1 MIDSKDAS
9 CVETSNL
16 HLTNEFIKVEQS
28 ETKTSILY
36 CEITWPYPHEPK
48 VTWIEFESIEVGTT
62 DKKINEAISTITKDN
77 RFFLSFGKCKR
88 VLPLGLMHDGDYC
101 HGCAEK
107 YLEVTY

>member
-36 CEITWPYPHEPK
+36 CEITWPHPHEPK
-48 VTWIEFESIEVGTT
+48 VTKITDFSCHVENAKEF
-62 DKKINEAISTITKDN
+62 
-77 RFFLSFGKCKR
+77 C
-88 VLPLGLMHDGDYC
+88 P
-101 HGCAEK
+101 
-107 YLEVTY
+107 

>member
-36 CEITWPYPHEPK
+36 CEITWPHPHEPK
-48 VTWIEFESIEVGTT
+48 VTWIEFESIEV
-62 DKKINEAISTITKDN
+62 
-77 RFFLSFGKCKR
+77 
-88 VLPLGLMHDGDYC
+88 
-101 HGCAEK
+101 
-107 YLEVTY
+107 

>member
-36 CEITWPYPHEPK
+36 CEITWPHPHEPK
-48 VTWIEFESIEVGTT
+48 VTWIEFESI
-62 DKKINEAISTITKDN
+62 
-77 RFFLSFGKCKR
+77 
-88 VLPLGLMHDGDYC
+88 
-101 HGCAEK
+101 
-107 YLEVTY
+107 